1 MDFTMTT
8 QDLGSQV
15 LDLPVKQRSELA
27 AQLLA
32 SLDDLSETEI
42 EQLWFAEAARRAA
55 EIDSGKV
62 QCISAGQVHQ
72 KALTFLR

>member
-1 MDFTMTT
+1 MTT
-8 QDLGSQV
+8 QELSRQV
-15 LDLPVKQRSELA
+15 LNLPMKERSELVE
-27 AQLLA
+27 QLLA
-32 SLDDLSETEI
+32 SLDDLPETEI

-72 KALTFLR
+72 EALALLR